1 MAKWRRLA
9 ALLAAAVMMALSLC
23 GCNVVLLLGN
33 LEETSSPVTFTSDDG
48 RYSLTA
54 TAVWEKD
61 PDSANALFIQRT
73 DAREGYVTVIRD
85 AKAELESGLTL
96 QEYAEFYIQTLGD
109 TREDTSVVRG
119 ALKERPAY
127 TFDQRGSVNNIR
139 VAYRA
144 YCLETDDAFVAM
156 IGWMRASD
164 WAEHEQEL
172 QQVLESLT
180 INE

>member
-1 MAKWRRLA
+1 MTRWRRLA
-9 ALLAAAVMMALSLC
+9 ALLAAAVLMAVSLC
-23 GCNVVLLLGN
+23 GCNVVLLLEN
-33 LEETSSPVTFTSDDG
+33 LDETTSPVTFTSDDG

-54 TAVWEKD
+54 TKAWERD
-61 PDSANALFIQRT
+61 PDSTDALFIQRK
-73 DAREGYVTVIRD
+73 DSREGYVTIMCN

-96 QEYAEFYIQTLGD
+96 QEYAEICTQMLGD

-119 ALKERPAY
+119 ALKNRPAY

-139 VAYRA
+139 VAYRV
-144 YCLETDDAFVAM
+144 YCLETDDAFVTM
-156 IGWMRASD
+156 VGWMRASD
-164 WAEHEQEL
+164 WTEHEQEL

>member
-1 MAKWRRLA
+1 MTRWRRLA

-23 GCNVVLLLGN
+23 GCNVVLLLEN
-33 LEETSSPVTFTSDDG
+33 LDETTSPVTFTSDDG

-96 QEYAEFYIQTLGD
+96 QEYAEFYTQTLGD

-127 TFDQRGSVNNIR
+127 TFDQPGKREQYPGGVPGVLPGDGR
-139 VAYRA
+139 RF
-144 YCLETDDAFVAM
+144 CGDDRLDARFRLGGTRTGAAA
-156 IGWMRASD
+156 GAGEPD
-164 WAEHEQEL
+164 HK
-172 QQVLESLT
+172 
-180 INE
+180 

>member
-33 LEETSSPVTFTSDDG
+33 LEETSSPVTFTSDD
-48 RYSLTA
+48 R
-54 TAVWEKD
+54 
-61 PDSANALFIQRT
+61 ALFPNRHRGLGKGSRLGQR
-73 DAREGYVTVIRD
+73 AVYSAHGCREGYVTVIRD

-96 QEYAEFYIQTLGD
+96 QEYAEFYTQTLGD

>member
-33 LEETSSPVTFTSDDG
+33 LEETSSPATFTSDDG

-96 QEYAEFYIQTLGD
+96 EEYAEFYTQTLGD

-139 VAYRA
+139 WRTGVLPGDGRRF
-144 YCLETDDAFVAM
+144 CGDDRLDARFRLGGTRTGAAA
-156 IGWMRASD
+156 GAGEPD
-164 WAEHEQEL
+164 HK
-172 QQVLESLT
+172 
-180 INE
+180 